1 MGRAARVIPVIVD
14 GEPEALKSFRDSLA
28 IRERLAK
35 ADPSNVQWRDDL
47 QYTINRIGGL
57 AYRFVLAG
65 DFSNALDAADQV
77 VALAPDR
84 LWLHTNR
91 AHALMFL
98 GRVEEARALY
108 LAYRGAKNV
117 AGEKA
122 WETTVTE
129 DFAELRAA
137 KLMHP
142 LMDEIERLFA
152 ARG

>member
-1 MGRAARVIPVIVD
+1 VSYNKIGDVLMAQGNL
-14 GEPEALKSFRDSLA
+14 PEALKSYRESLA
-28 IRERLAK
+28 IREHLTK
-35 ADPSNVQWRDDL
+35 ARPSNVQWRIDL
-47 QYTINRIGGL
+47 QFTIDRIGGL

-65 DFSNALDAADQV
+65 DFSNSLDAADQV

-84 LWLHTNR
+84 LWLHGNR
-91 AHALMFL
+91 AHALMFV

-108 LAYRGAKNV
+108 LAHRGAKDV
-117 AGEKA
+117 SGES
-122 WETTVTE
+122 WETVVLE

-137 KLMHP
+137 KLTHP